1 MADATVATQL
11 IDHAGAV
18 ILATGAV
25 GTAASALVDA
35 SRGILP
41 NGGVSA
47 CGYKH
52 IKTVYEALEPA
63 LSVALGRSWEPV
75 LRGYWLNGTP
85 HEQQI
90 NTVIAM
96 VRLGLNDDNPQALL
110 DRLLDTGAPGVK
122 LASSEA
128 SAPAPVEVASLKDAV
143 RLIKNPPPPPLEADG
158 PVALK
163 AVEPEVTATE
173 AHRTQ
178 QAFDALGRFDA
189 LVRARLEAA
198 FELADHDYRAKARLS
213 AAVVSLGLAWVCGG
227 AFVYADAATSVPPQ
241 TVMLGATILGL
252 LAVPLAPIAKDLTS
266 ALRAASDALKTVTNK
281 G

>member
-1 MADATVATQL
+1 MADSTVATQL
-11 IDHAGAV
+11 IEHVGAV

-35 SRGILP
+35 SRGLLP

-47 CGYKH
+47 CGYRH
-52 IKTVYEALEPA
+52 IRAVYEALEPA
-63 LSVALGRSWEPV
+63 LRVALGPQWEPV

-85 HEQQI
+85 RDQQI

-110 DRLLDTGAPGVK
+110 DRLLNAGAT
-122 LASSEA
+122 LARGEGAVDVS
-128 SAPAPVEVASLKDAV
+128 SLKDAV
-143 RLIKNPPPPPLEADG
+143 TLIRNPPPPPSPDAGGVEAAVP
-158 PVALK
+158 PVPFDPVK
-163 AVEPEVTATE
+163 
-173 AHRTQ
+173 TQ

-213 AAVVSLGLAWVCGG
+213 AAGVSILLGLVCGA
-227 AFVYADAATSVPPQ
+227 AFAYADATVPDG
-241 TVMLGATILGL
+241 VVWAGATLLGL

>member
-1 MADATVATQL
+1 MTDATVATQL
-11 IDHAGAV
+11 IEHAGAV

-35 SRGILP
+35 SRGLLP

-47 CGYKH
+47 CGYRH
-52 IKTVYEALEPA
+52 IRDVYDALEPA
-63 LSVALGRSWEPV
+63 LSVALGQSWEPV

-110 DRLLDTGAPGVK
+110 DRLLNTSAPGVR
-122 LASSEA
+122 LAAASETGGT
-128 SAPAPVEVASLKDAV
+128 PVEVASLKDAV
-143 RLIKNPPPPPLEADG
+143 RLIKNPPAPPSVEPDVAMTLE
-158 PVALK
+158 
-163 AVEPEVTATE
+163 AVEPEVTRAE
-173 AHRTQ
+173 ALRTQ

-198 FELADHDYRAKARLS
+198 FELAAHDYRAKARLS
-213 AAVVSLGLAWVCGG
+213 AAAVSLGLALACGA
-227 AFVYADAATSVPPQ
+227 AFAYADDTVPEGVVFAGAA
-241 TVMLGATILGL
+241 ILGL

-266 ALRAASDALKTVTNK
+266 TLRAASDALKTVTSK

>member
-1 MADATVATQL
+1 MTDATVATQL
-11 IDHAGAV
+11 IEHAGVV

-35 SRGILP
+35 SRGIFP
-41 NGGVSA
+41 GYGVSSY
-47 CGYKH
+47 GYKH
-52 IKTVYEALEPA
+52 IKAVYEALEPA

-110 DRLLDTGAPGVK
+110 DRLLNTNAPGVK
-122 LASSEA
+122 LAAGSETGGT
-128 SAPAPVEVASLKDAV
+128 PVEVASLKDAV
-143 RLIKNPPPPPLEADG
+143 RLIKNPPVPPPPEADD
-158 PVALK
+158 PMAL
-163 AVEPEVTATE
+163 AATEPEVSRAE
-173 AHRTQ
+173 ALRTQ

-189 LVRARLEAA
+189 LVRARLDAA

-213 AAVVSLGLAWVCGG
+213 AAVVSLGLALACGA
-227 AFVYADAATSVPPQ
+227 AFAYADGSVDDTAVFAGAA
-241 TVMLGATILGL
+241 ILGL

>member
-1 MADATVATQL
+1 MAGATVATQL
-11 IDHAGAV
+11 IEHAGAV
-18 ILATGAV
+18 ILATSAV

-35 SRGILP
+35 SRGMLP
-41 NGGVSA
+41 SGGVSA

-52 IKTVYEALEPA
+52 IKAVYQALEPA

-96 VRLGLNDDNPQALL
+96 VRLGLNDDNLQALL
-110 DRLLDTGAPGVK
+110 DRLLNTSAPGVK
-122 LASSEA
+122 LAAASETVGT
-128 SAPAPVEVASLKDAV
+128 PVEVASLKDAV
-143 RLIKNPPPPPLEADG
+143 RLIKNPPVPPSLAADG
-158 PVALK
+158 PVALE
-163 AVEPEVTATE
+163 ALEPEVTRAE
-173 AHRTQ
+173 ALRTQ

-213 AAVVSLGLAWVCGG
+213 AAMVSVVLALTCGA
-227 AFVYADAATSVPPQ
+227 AFAYADGTVNDTVVFAGAA
-241 TVMLGATILGL
+241 ILGL

-266 ALRAASDALKTVTNK
+266 ALRAASDALKTVTSK

>member
-1 MADATVATQL
+1 MTDATVATQL
-11 IDHAGAV
+11 IEHAGAV

-35 SRGILP
+35 SRGLLP

-47 CGYKH
+47 CGYRH
-52 IKTVYEALEPA
+52 IRDVYDALEPA

-110 DRLLDTGAPGVK
+110 DRLLNTSAPGVK

-143 RLIKNPPPPPLEADG
+143 RLIKNPPAPPSVEPDVAMTLE
-158 PVALK
+158 
-163 AVEPEVTATE
+163 AVEPEVTLAE
-173 AHRTQ
+173 ALRTQ

-198 FELADHDYRAKARLS
+198 FELAAHDYRAKARLS
-213 AAVVSLGLAWVCGG
+213 AAAVSLGLALACGA
-227 AFVYADAATSVPPQ
+227 AFAYADDTVPEGVVFAGAA
-241 TVMLGATILGL
+241 ILGL

-266 ALRAASDALKTVTNK
+266 ALRAASDALKTVTSK

>member
-1 MADATVATQL
+1 MTDATVATQL
-11 IDHAGAV
+11 IEHAGAV

-35 SRGILP
+35 SRGLLP

-47 CGYKH
+47 CGYRH
-52 IKTVYEALEPA
+52 IRDVYDALEPA
-63 LSVALGRSWEPV
+63 LSVALGQSWEPV

-110 DRLLDTGAPGVK
+110 DRLLNTSAPGVR
-122 LASSEA
+122 LAAASETGGT
-128 SAPAPVEVASLKDAV
+128 PVEVASLKDAV
-143 RLIKNPPPPPLEADG
+143 RLIKNPPAPPSVEPDVAMTLE
-158 PVALK
+158 
-163 AVEPEVTATE
+163 AVEPEVTRAE
-173 AHRTQ
+173 ALRTQ
-178 QAFDALGRFDA
+178 QAFDALGRFDT

-198 FELADHDYRAKARLS
+198 FELAAHDYRAKARLS
-213 AAVVSLGLAWVCGG
+213 AAAVSLGLALACGA
-227 AFVYADAATSVPPQ
+227 AFAYADDTVPEGVVFAGAA
-241 TVMLGATILGL
+241 ILGL

-266 ALRAASDALKTVTNK
+266 TLRAASDALKTVTSK